1 MDTQTRHALKQ
12 DKLIQV
18 TATGVDWLS
27 ENRRRAVR
35 LLVPAVVVL
44 AAIVVGL
51 VIYNQRSTAADLAFG
66 QAMDLYNTP
75 LAQAGQPAVPG
86 ATTFSSVAE
95 RAKAANQRF
104 VDVTKRYGSLGAG
117 TRARYF
123 AGLTFMEMG
132 QNGNAESALKEVA
145 DGHNSDMGA
154 LAKVALASLY
164 QQTGRTSEAVVLYQQ
179 LIAKPT
185 STVPANAAQL
195 QLAALYQI
203 TNPAQAKRIYAQLKN
218 DKSAAGE
225 IAAQQLAPK

>member
-1 MDTQTRHALKQ
+1 
-12 DKLIQV
+12 
-18 TATGVDWLS
+18 
-27 ENRRRAVR
+27 
-35 LLVPAVVVL
+35 
-44 AAIVVGL
+44 
-51 VIYNQRSTAADLAFG
+51 
-66 QAMDLYNTP
+66 
-75 LAQAGQPAVPG
+75 VPG
-86 ATTFSSVAE
+86 ATTFSTVAE
-95 RAKAANQRF
+95 RAKAANQQF
-104 VDVTKRYGSLGAG
+104 VDVTKRYGSLPAG
-117 TRARYF
+117 TKARYF

-132 QNGNAESALKEVA
+132 QNGNAEIALKEVA
-145 DGHNSDMGA
+145 DGHNSDMAA

>member
-1 MDTQTRHALKQ
+1 VDTQTRHALKQ
-12 DKLIQV
+12 DKLV
-18 TATGVDWLS
+18 EATVTGVDWFK
-27 ENRRRAVR
+27 ENRDRALR
-35 LLVPAVVVL
+35 MLVPAVVVL

-51 VIYNQRSTAADLAFG
+51 VIYNQRSAAASLAFG

-75 LAQAGQPAVPG
+75 LAQPGQPPVPG
-86 ATTFSSVAE
+86 AATFSTVAE
-95 RAKAANQRF
+95 RAKAANQQF
-104 VDVTKRYGSLGAG
+104 VDVTKRYGSLPAG
-117 TRARYF
+117 TKARYF